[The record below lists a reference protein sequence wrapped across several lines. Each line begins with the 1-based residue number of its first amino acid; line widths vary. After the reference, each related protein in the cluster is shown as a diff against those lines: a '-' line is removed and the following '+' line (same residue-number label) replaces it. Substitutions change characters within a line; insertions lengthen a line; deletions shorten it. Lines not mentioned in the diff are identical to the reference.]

1 MIRTLFIPGVL
12 TAGLA
17 TSGLFLFVSNKPQTS
32 SKPVPAQAIVTV
44 EAPAYSR
51 RRSSSASTGDVIAS
65 EHRVRLPV
73 TELVPQQGC

>member
-32 SKPVPAQAIVTV
+32 SKPVPVQAIVTV
-44 EAPAYSR
+44 EARHTRGDEVPALQP
-51 RRSSSASTGDVIAS
+51 GDVIAS

-73 TELVPQQGC
+73 TELVPLQGC